1 MYYDEVVNVVG
12 GGRKSP
18 IKRGGMNMFVPSRLT
33 AADLLTELAVDID
46 GNVGVLSSPSKYYSP
61 RKASW
66 AYNIEDLAPPAGM
79 KSSTLREK
87 TEAVQRE
94 FDRLAEE
101 MINRRSGSPTKL
113 SGIIEA
119 FDGDIYLQK
128 ERKHKSPTKR
138 LI

>member
-1 MYYDEVVNVVG
+1 MIDRTTVN
-12 GGRKSP
+12 
-18 IKRGGMNMFVPSRLT
+18 
-33 AADLLTELAVDID
+33 
-46 GNVGVLSSPSKYYSP
+46 YSP
-61 RKASW
+61 RKTAWATHLNYELASSGT
-66 AYNIEDLAPPAGM
+66 DGM
-79 KSSTLREK
+79 SSGVLRKK